1 MPSTKDLKLFFI
13 DKMIPASVD
22 IRANVIT
29 IEGYNYENLSDVLRN
44 LILSILRA
52 SKISLLVIVIV
63 V

>member
-1 MPSTKDLKLFFI
+1 
-13 DKMIPASVD
+13 MIPASVD